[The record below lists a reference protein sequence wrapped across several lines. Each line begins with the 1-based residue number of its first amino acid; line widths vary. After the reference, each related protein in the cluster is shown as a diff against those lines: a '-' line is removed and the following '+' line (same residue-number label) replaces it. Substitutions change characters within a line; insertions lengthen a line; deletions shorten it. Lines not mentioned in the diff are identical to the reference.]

1 MESFCFWQETS
12 YFVEKQ
18 HMIKK
23 SSLKIIIASI
33 IIFGITQTAY
43 AQNNGLDMELEV
55 SDEEKIILFS
65 SFSIV
70 VIGIFLFL
78 ARDII
83 LRRKTTYD
91 KEKLE
96 SKKEKTFEKY
106 HSDWGDDY
114 EELGKR
120 KNTKEDKEFRDAITN
135 DDFVNYYKVLGVPND
150 ATQEEIK
157 NKFRELAKKTHP
169 DRTKKNSEEEMAAL
183 NKAYEVL
190 SDEESRQT
198 YDKYLKVN

>member
-1 MESFCFWQETS
+1 MN
-12 YFVEKQ
+12 
-18 HMIKK
+18 I
-23 SSLKIIIASI
+23 LKICIITVLV
-33 IIFGITQTAY
+33 FGMFQMAH
-43 AQNNGLDMELEV
+43 AQDKKLDMDLV
-55 SDEEKIILFS
+55 VTDEEKIILFS
-65 SFSIV
+65 GFSIV

-83 LRRKTTYD
+83 LRRKTSYD
-91 KEKLE
+91 KKEFE

-120 KNTKEDKEFRDAITN
+120 RNTKEDKEFREAVAENNLT
-135 DDFVNYYKVLGVPND
+135 NYYDVLGVPND

-157 NKFRELAKKTHP
+157 KKFRELAKKTHP
-169 DRTKKNSEEEMAAL
+169 DKTKEDSEEAMTEL

-190 SDEESRQT
+190 SDKERRES
-198 YDKYLKVN
+198 YDRYLKVD